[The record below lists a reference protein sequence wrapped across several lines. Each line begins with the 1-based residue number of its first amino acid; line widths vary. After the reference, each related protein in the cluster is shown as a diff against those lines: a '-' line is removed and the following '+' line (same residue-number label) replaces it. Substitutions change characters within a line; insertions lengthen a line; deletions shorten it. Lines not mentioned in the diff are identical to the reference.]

1 MISKRY
7 KYIWI
12 KVVEMGKKR
21 NTSSV
26 IYGKKTI
33 DFVYF
38 ILLSCI
44 MIWILL
50 LIKLLQTALNFPLF
64 EKFLPPQ
71 CDRACGGPA
80 VGLWKPAERWF
91 KIM

>member
-64 EKFLPPQ
+64 EKFLPLNVIE
-71 CDRACGGPA
+71 RA
-80 VGLWKPAERWF
+80 VGLRWACENLL
-91 KIM
+91 KDGSK

>member
-12 KVVEMGKKR
+12 KVVEMGKKCNR
-21 NTSSV
+21 SSV
-26 IYGKKTI
+26 IYGKKTF

-44 MIWILL
+44 MTWIVL
-50 LIKLLQTALNFPLF
+50 LIKLLQTALKFPLF
-64 EKFLPPQ
+64 EKFFSPSM
-71 CDRACGGPA
+71 
-80 VGLWKPAERWF
+80 W
-91 KIM
+91 